1 MIGVPTTDRATG
13 QIVYPQPPGVVEILT
28 KRQFQI
34 DQPSVKLKGTIHF
47 EEYW

>member
-1 MIGVPTTDRATG
+1 VPTTDRATG
-13 QIVYPQPPGVVEILT
+13 QTTYPQPPGVVEILSA
-28 KRQFQI
+28 RQFQI